1 MIKSA
6 SEMLKALKRGTFC
19 GVILYEGASAIDGQP
34 IVAIA
39 NRITD
44 ASSNV
49 KTGAMVQTF
58 IIRSD
63 KSPLE
68 ALRDGSDKSVC
79 GTCIHRP
86 RLDELTGKTKRSC
99 YVNVSKSVMSVHGA
113 YMRGR
118 YARPYIDYDPAIL
131 PDLFAGLIFRIGAY
145 GDGAA
150 VPFQIWRAC
159 TLKTIAKNGYT
170 HQWRDARFQ
179 AFKLLCMASADSVSD
194 LEQAHS
200 MGWRTFRVRHASEA
214 KQSSEAICP
223 ASKEAG
229 YKTTCATCRACGGTS
244 AKAKVSMVIMAHG
257 PTASHF
263 AA

>member
-1 MIKSA
+1 MITNA
-6 SEMLKALKRGTFC
+6 QDMLKALKRGTFR
-19 GVILYEGASAIDGQP
+19 GVILYQGASAIDGAP

-39 NRITD
+39 NRITN
-44 ASSNV
+44 ASNNV

-58 IIRSD
+58 IIRAD
-63 KSPLE
+63 KSPLD
-68 ALRDGSDKSVC
+68 ALKDGSDKSVC

-86 RLDELTGKTKRSC
+86 RLDELTGKIKRSC
-99 YVNVSKSVMSVHGA
+99 YVNVSKSVMSVFGA
-113 YMRGR
+113 YERGR
-118 YARPYIDYDPAIL
+118 YARPNVDYDSAIL
-131 PDLFAGLIFRIGAY
+131 PNLFAGLIFRIGAY
-145 GDGAA
+145 GDGVA

-179 AFKLLCMASADSVSD
+179 AFKLLCMASADSVAD

-263 AA
+263 AV